1 MSRRL
6 AGLAASSMFAGCLV
20 LACSSCALLHPQ
32 GQPPV
37 GPSHVEA
44 MAPRQ
49 RLVQFHFGREAAFGV
64 CADPAC
70 PQLTRKTLA
79 VAPAVVQ
86 PVALREPQPP
96 ALVPTPISDAAL
108 SVSLPRAGETSAPSE
123 QTDVAFARTVVNFP
137 FASAALTSAARAT
150 LATAIRYAR
159 TSERIVIS
167 GRTDAVG
174 DVESNEALALARA
187 LAVRNHFRDIAP
199 DLAATIAIDAKGR
212 CCFVASNAD
221 DAGRSK
227 NRRVEIVFTSRGGA

>member
-1 MSRRL
+1 
-6 AGLAASSMFAGCLV
+6 
-20 LACSSCALLHPQ
+20 
-32 GQPPV
+32 
-37 GPSHVEA
+37 

-49 RLVQFHFGREAAFGV
+49 RLAQFHFGREAAFGV

>member
-1 MSRRL
+1 MSCLL

-20 LACSSCALLHPQ
+20 LTCSSCAQLHPQ
-32 GQPPV
+32 SQPPA
-37 GPSHVEA
+37 GPSHIDA

-49 RLVQFHFGREAAFGV
+49 RLAQFHFGREATFGV

-70 PQLTRKTLA
+70 PQLTPKTLA
-79 VAPAVVQ
+79 VAAVVAQ
-86 PVALREPQPP
+86 PVVLREPQPP
-96 ALVPTPISDAAL
+96 APVPAPIRHAEQP
-108 SVSLPRAGETSAPSE
+108 VSLPRAAEAAAPSAP
-123 QTDVAFARTVVNFP
+123 TDVAFARTVVNFP

-150 LATAIRYAR
+150 LAAAIGYAR

-174 DVESNEALALARA
+174 DVAPNEALALARA

-227 NRRVEIVFTSRGGA
+227 NRRVEIFFTTRGGA

>member
-1 MSRRL
+1 
-6 AGLAASSMFAGCLV
+6 
-20 LACSSCALLHPQ
+20 
-32 GQPPV
+32 
-37 GPSHVEA
+37 

-49 RLVQFHFGREAAFGV
+49 RLAQFHFGREAAFGV

-137 FASAALTSAARAT
+137 FASSALTSAARAT

>member
-1 MSRRL
+1 
-6 AGLAASSMFAGCLV
+6 
-20 LACSSCALLHPQ
+20 
-32 GQPPV
+32 
-37 GPSHVEA
+37 

-49 RLVQFHFGREAAFGV
+49 RLAQLHFGREAAFGV
-64 CADPAC
+64 CAEPAC

-79 VAPAVVQ
+79 VAAAVAQ

-123 QTDVAFARTVVNFP
+123 QTDVAIARTVVNFP

>member
-1 MSRRL
+1 V
-6 AGLAASSMFAGCLV
+6 AA
-20 LACSSCALLHPQ
+20 
-32 GQPPV
+32 
-37 GPSHVEA
+37 
-44 MAPRQ
+44 
-49 RLVQFHFGREAAFGV
+49 
-64 CADPAC
+64 
-70 PQLTRKTLA
+70 A
-79 VAPAVVQ
+79 VAQ